1 MIKTFIERPVLST
14 VVSIIIV
21 ILGILG
27 LTTLPITQYPDI
39 APPTI
44 SVNAN
49 YPGANAET
57 ILESVIIPIEE
68 QINGVEGM
76 TYITSS
82 ASNTG
87 SATITV
93 YFDQDVDP
101 DIAAVNVQ
109 NRVARANSQLPQ
121 AVLQTGVTTSK
132 QQTSAL
138 MFTSFYSTNPDYDA
152 TFIQNYLKINVIPEL
167 QRVDGVGD
175 VNVFGVK
182 DYAMRIWLRPE
193 KMAAYGLIPTD
204 VTAALREQSLEA
216 AAGSLGENDGEAFS
230 YVIKYGG
237 RFKTEAQ
244 YSNIIIKALGNGQ
257 FLKLSDVADIELGAQ
272 SYAGGSI
279 TNGLPAVNMGIF
291 QTKGSNARD
300 IIIDIEKKLE
310 EIKADL
316 PKGVEVFIPYNT
328 NTFLNASIEKVV
340 STLAEAFL
348 LVFVVVFIFLQDF
361 RSTLIP
367 AIAVPV
373 SIIGT
378 FFFLN
383 LFGYSINLLTL
394 FALVLAIG
402 IVVDDAIV
410 VVEAVH
416 AKIDEGESDPKK
428 ATVDAMHDITGA
440 IVSITLVMAAV
451 FVPVTFIQGPTGVFY
466 EQFGV
471 TLIVAII
478 ISAVNALTLSPALC
492 ALFLKGHDDKQNNR
506 KKGYLGRFF
515 EGFNKGFNAT
525 VTKYGKSVHF
535 LYRHKWITVVLL
547 AISIVAI
554 YWSSS
559 VLPTGFVPDEDRGI
573 VFVNVEL
580 PAGSSIDRTH
590 QVNEDLYKKLIQ
602 IPGVKGGSLIEGSS
616 FLGGAGSNFGL
627 GFIRLDDWEDRGADS
642 LTVQS
647 ITGKMFGAAATIPE
661 ANIIF
666 FAPPSIPGFGN
677 SAGIEVNLLDRSGG
691 SFTDLDKVTRDF
703 AGKLSQRPEIQY
715 AQSSFNTNYP
725 QYEIE
730 LNAELA
736 KELGVPISDIF
747 STLQGFIGSI
757 FAADFSRFGKQYRVY
772 VQALPQDRAEESD
785 LGKLYVRTGTGE
797 MTPIT
802 TFVNLKRVYGPQS
815 VTRFNLFNSVT
826 LNAAVAPGFSSGDA
840 IKAVNEVSQSLP
852 ANYTTAYSGLTRE
865 EVNAGNQTTT
875 IFILSL
881 VFVYFL
887 LAAQYESYLIPFSV
901 LLSLPLGVFGAY
913 FTTQLTGLQNNIYFQ
928 IALIMLLG
936 LLAKNAILIVEFA
949 LQRRRRGESILAAAV
964 HGAEAR
970 LRPILMT
977 SFAFIFGLSPL
988 VFASGVGASGN
999 RSIGTGAVGGVLIG
1013 TILGVFV
1020 IPILF
1025 MFFQWLQEKI
1035 SGAPQRVLKLEA
1047 EHNQQTLELNDDQN
1061 HDNNA

>member
-1 MIKTFIERPVLST
+1 MLKIFIDRPVLST
-14 VVSIIIV
+14 VISIIIV
-21 ILGILG
+21 ILGVLG
-27 LTTLPITQYPDI
+27 LSQLPITQYPDI
-39 APPTI
+39 APPTVTV
-44 SVNAN
+44 SAS

-76 TYITSS
+76 TYLTST
-82 ASNTG
+82 ATNTG
-87 SATITV
+87 TATITV
-93 YFDQDVDP
+93 FFDQEVDP

-109 NRVARANSQLPQ
+109 NRVARANPLLPQ
-121 AVLQTGVTTSK
+121 AVLQTGVTTQK

-138 MFTSFYSTNPDYDA
+138 MYMSFYSSNPDYNE

-167 QRVDGVGD
+167 QRVNGVGD
-175 VNVFGVK
+175 VSVFGGK
-182 DYAMRIWLRPE
+182 DYAMRIWLKPE
-193 KMAAYGLIPTD
+193 KLAAYKLIPSD

-216 AAGSLGENDGEAFS
+216 AAGALGENSGEAFS

-244 YSNIIIKALGNGQ
+244 YSDVIIKAIGNGEYLR
-257 FLKLSDVADIELGAQ
+257 LKDIADIELGAQ

-279 TNGLPAVNMGIF
+279 TAGNPAVNLGIF

-300 IIIDIEKKLE
+300 IILEIEARLEVVKK
-310 EIKADL
+310 DL
-316 PKGVEVFIPYNT
+316 PKGIEIFVPYNT
-328 NTFLNASIEKVV
+328 NNFLNSSIEKVV
-340 STLAEAFL
+340 VTLVEAFL

-394 FALVLAIG
+394 FALILAIG

-428 ATVDAMHDITGA
+428 ATVEAMHEISGA
-440 IVSITLVMAAV
+440 IISITLVMAAV
-451 FVPVTFIQGPTGVFY
+451 FIPVTFVKGPTGVFY
-466 EQFGV
+466 EQFGI

-478 ISAVNALTLSPALC
+478 ISAINALTLSPALC
-492 ALFLKGHDDKQNNR
+492 ALFLKGHDEKVNG
-506 KKGYLGRFF
+506 KKKSYAQKFF
-515 EGFNKGFNAT
+515 DGFNRGFSAT
-525 VTKYGKSVHF
+525 VKKYGKSVHF
-535 LYRHKWITVVLL
+535 LYRHKWITGGILALAVLG
-547 AISIVAI
+547 IW
-554 YWSSS
+554 WSST
-559 VLPTGFVPDEDRGI
+559 VVKTGFVPDEDRGI
-573 VFVNVEL
+573 IFLNVEL

-590 QVNEDLYKKLIQ
+590 QVNAELYKKLRQ
-602 IPGVKGGSLIEGSS
+602 IPGVKEGSVVEGRS

-627 GFIRLDDWEDRGADS
+627 GFIRLDDWNEREEDS
-642 LTVQS
+642 LSIES
-647 ITGKMFGAAATIPE
+647 ITAKMFGVAAQIPE

-666 FAPPSIPGFGN
+666 FAPPSIPGFSS
-677 SAGIEVNLLDRSGG
+677 SAGVEVNLLDKTGG
-691 SFTDLDKVTRDF
+691 SFTDLDKANQDF
-703 AGKLSQRPEIQY
+703 IAKLSARPEILY
-715 AQSSFNTNYP
+715 AQSSFNTAYP
-725 QYEIE
+725 QYELV
-730 LNAELA
+730 LNAPLA
-736 KELGVPISDIF
+736 KELGVPISSIF
-747 STLQGFIGSI
+747 STLQGYIGGI

-772 VQALPQDRAEESD
+772 VQSLPEDRADKND
-785 LGKLYVRTGTGE
+785 LDNLYVRTGSGD

-802 TFVNLKRVYGPQS
+802 EFVTLKRVYGPQS
-815 VTRFNLFNSVT
+815 VTRFNLFNSANIT
-826 LNAAVAPGFSSGDA
+826 AATNPGFSSGDA
-840 IKAVNEVSQSLP
+840 IKAVEEVAATLP
-852 ANYTTAYSGLTRE
+852 SNYTTAYSGLTRE

-875 IFILSL
+875 IFLLSL

-901 LLSLPLGVFGAY
+901 LLSLPLGIFGAY
-913 FTTQLTGLQNNIYFQ
+913 ITTQLAGLQNNIYFQ

-949 LQRRRRGESILAAAV
+949 LQRRRNGASILEAAV
-964 HGAEAR
+964 EGAEAR

-977 SFAFIFGLSPL
+977 SFAFIFGLMPL
-988 VFASGVGASGN
+988 VLANGVGAAGN
-999 RSIGTGAVGGVLIG
+999 RSIGTGAVGGLLIG
-1013 TILGVFV
+1013 TITGVFV

-1025 MFFQWLQEKI
+1025 ILFQWLQEKI
-1035 SGAPQRVLKLEA
+1035 TGEPQTKNSANSEEA
-1047 EHNQQTLELNDDQN
+1047 
-1061 HDNNA
+1061 

>member
-1 MIKTFIERPVLST
+1 MIKKFIERPVLST
-14 VVSIIIV
+14 VISIIIV
-21 ILGILG
+21 VLGILG
-27 LTTLPITQYPDI
+27 LTALPITQYPDI

-44 SVNAN
+44 SVNAS

-76 TYITSS
+76 TYITSN
-82 ASNTG
+82 ASNSGT
-87 SATITV
+87 ATITV
-93 YFDQDVDP
+93 FFEQDVDP

-138 MFTSFYSTNPDYDA
+138 MFTSFYSTNPDYDD

-167 QRVDGVGD
+167 QRVNGVGA
-175 VNVFGVK
+175 VNVFGAK
-182 DYAMRIWLRPE
+182 DYSMRIWLRPE

-204 VTAALREQSLEA
+204 VAAALREQSLEA
-216 AAGSLGENDGEAFS
+216 AAGSFGENDGEAFN

-237 RFKTEAQ
+237 RFKTEEQ
-244 YSNIIIKALGNGQ
+244 YRNIIIKALGNGQ

-272 SYAGGSI
+272 SYGGGS
-279 TNGLPAVNMGIF
+279 TTHGNPAVNMGIF

-300 IIIDIEKKLE
+300 IIIEIEKELE
-310 EIKADL
+310 TIKADL
-316 PKGVEVFIPYNT
+316 PDGVDLFIAYNT
-328 NTFLNASIEKVV
+328 NKFLNASIEKVV
-340 STLAEAFL
+340 GTLAEAFL
-348 LVFVVVFIFLQDF
+348 LVFIVVFIFLQDF

-416 AKIDEGESDPKK
+416 AKIDEGETDPKK

-440 IVSITLVMAAV
+440 IISITLVMAAV
-451 FVPVTFIQGPTGVFY
+451 FIPVTFIQGPTGVFY

-492 ALFLKGHDDKQNNR
+492 ALFLKGHEEKQNSK
-506 KKGYLGRFF
+506 KKGLLGRFF
-515 EGFNKGFNAT
+515 DGFNRGFDAT
-525 VTKYGKSVHF
+525 VTKYGNSVHF
-535 LYRHKWITVVLL
+535 LYKHKWITV
-547 AISIVAI
+547 AILIVSVGAI
-554 YWSSS
+554 WWSSS
-559 VLPTGFVPDEDRGI
+559 TLNTGFVPDEDRAI

-590 QVNEDLYKKLIQ
+590 KVNQDLYEKLSK

-616 FLGGAGSNFGL
+616 FFGGAGSNFGL
-627 GFIRLDDWEDRGADS
+627 GFISLDDWADRKDES
-642 LTVQS
+642 LSVAS
-647 ITGKMFGAAATIPE
+647 ITGQMFGAAAQIPD

-666 FAPPSIPGFGN
+666 FSPPSIPGFSN

-691 SFTDLDKVTRDF
+691 SFTDLDNVTQDF
-703 AGKLSQRPEIQY
+703 IGKLSQRPEIQF
-715 AQSSFNTNYP
+715 AQTSFNTKYP

-736 KELGVPISDIF
+736 KEMGVPISDIF
-747 STLQGFIGSI
+747 STLQGYIGSI

-772 VQALPQDRAEESD
+772 IQALPEDRANESD
-785 LGKLYVRTGTGE
+785 LAKMFVRTQTGE

-802 TFVNLKRVYGPQS
+802 TFVHLKRVYGPQA
-815 VTRFNLFNSVT
+815 VTRFNLFNSVS
-826 LNAAVAPGFSSGDA
+826 LNVAISPGFSTGDA
-840 IKAVNEVSQSLP
+840 IKAVDEVAESLP
-852 ANYTTAYSGLTRE
+852 ANYTTAYAGLTRE

-875 IFILSL
+875 IFLLSL

-913 FTTQLTGLQNNIYFQ
+913 FVTQLAGLQNNIYFQ

-949 LQRRRRGESILAAAV
+949 LQRRRRGETLLGAAV

-977 SFAFIFGLSPL
+977 SFAFIFGLMPL
-988 VFASGVGASGN
+988 VFASGVGAAGN
-999 RSIGTGAVGGVLIG
+999 RSIGTGAVGGLLVG
-1013 TILGVFV
+1013 TVLGVFV
-1020 IPILF
+1020 IPTLYI
-1025 MFFQWLQEKI
+1025 FFQWLQEKI
-1035 SGAPQRVLKLEA
+1035 SGAPQHTVELKE
-1047 EHNQQTLELNDDQN
+1047 ESNS
-1061 HDNNA
+1061 